1 MKLSVPI
8 CLALLA
14 TLAGCSSTQYIMS
27 TKEGRMIVADGKPDY
42 DEKAGSYEYRDA
54 EGKRMTI
61 MKSEVVQIMER

>member
-1 MKLSVPI
+1 MKFSVPI

-27 TKEGRMIVADGKPDY
+27 TKEGRMIVADGKPEY
-42 DEKAGSYEYRDA
+42 DEKAGSYQYRDS

-61 MKSEVVQIMER
+61 MKSEVIQIMER